1 MTSTTSTM
9 ETQGVELDIQDETE
23 GTPNRNRKN
32 PLNRLKDRVKQLDAL
47 SRNKGLKATKQAD
60 VALEA
65 ASIERLLYN
74 DSREDRNT
82 ETLAELA
89 TANAEISR
97 LSDENAR
104 LTQANAELRASRTNP
119 ERIPDAVL
127 QEQIHTLEELL
138 KSVATL
144 ARSVDVEERTR
155 HAVKLVVNY
164 GVKARTAVEGLGVDF
179 SSVSMALKEKDTELL
194 SRLEQ
199 AKQEGTSTPIYR
211 AVLFVRDGVTAT
223 IGKQQPRFVNEFSD
237 EYERL

>member
-1 MTSTTSTM
+1 MTSTM
-9 ETQGVELDIQDETE
+9 ETQGVELDTQDETE
-23 GTPNRNRKN
+23 GTEPNRNRKN

-74 DSREDRNT
+74 DSRDDKNN
-82 ETLAELA
+82 ETLALNA
-89 TANAEISR
+89 QLTAQHEQDTAEI
-97 LSDENAR
+97 AR
-104 LTQANAELRASRTNP
+104 VTQALAQANAQARTP
-119 ERIPDAVL
+119 ERIPESTSAL
-127 QEQIHTLEELL
+127 QEQVSTLETLL
-138 KSVATL
+138 ASVVTLAKSVDTE
-144 ARSVDVEERTR
+144 SRTR
-155 HAVKLVVNY
+155 HAVSLVIKY
-164 GVKARTAVEGLGVDF
+164 GKRAMETVTNLGVDY

-211 AVLFVRDGVTAT
+211 AVLLVRDGVTAT

-237 EYERL
+237 EYDSL

>member
-1 MTSTTSTM
+1 M
-9 ETQGVELDIQDETE
+9 EDKALKPVNQDNQDET
-23 GTPNRNRKN
+23 RDRRS
-32 PLNRLKDRVKQLDAL
+32 PLKRLRDRITQLDSL
-47 SRNKGLKATKQAD
+47 SRTKGLKPQKQAD

-74 DSREDRNT
+74 DSRDDKNN
-82 ETLAELA
+82 ETLALNA
-89 TANAEISR
+89 QLTAHHEQDTAEI
-97 LSDENAR
+97 AR
-104 LTQANAELRASRTNP
+104 LTALNAELQARTNQRVAP

-127 QEQIHTLEELL
+127 QEQVQTLEELL

-199 AKQEGTSTPIYR
+199 AKQEGPITPVLR
-211 AVLFVRDGVTAT
+211 AVLYQRDSITAT
-223 IGKQQPRFVNEFSD
+223 IGKQQPRFRNEFSD

>member
-1 MTSTTSTM
+1 MTSTM
-9 ETQGVELDIQDETE
+9 ETQGVELDTQDETE

-74 DSREDRNT
+74 DAREDKNS
-82 ETLAELA
+82 ENLAQLA
-89 TANAEISR
+89 TLTAQHEQDTQEI
-97 LSDENAR
+97 AR
-104 LTQANAELRASRTNP
+104 LTQALAQANAQARTP
-119 ERIPDAVL
+119 ERIPDTSAL
-127 QEQIHTLEELL
+127 QEQVSTLEDLL
-138 KSVATL
+138 TSVAALAKSVDIE
-144 ARSVDVEERTR
+144 SRTR
-155 HAVKLVVNY
+155 HAVSFVIKYSKRAMETVTN
-164 GVKARTAVEGLGVDF
+164 LGVDYA
-179 SSVSMALKEKDTELL
+179 SVSMALKEKDTELL